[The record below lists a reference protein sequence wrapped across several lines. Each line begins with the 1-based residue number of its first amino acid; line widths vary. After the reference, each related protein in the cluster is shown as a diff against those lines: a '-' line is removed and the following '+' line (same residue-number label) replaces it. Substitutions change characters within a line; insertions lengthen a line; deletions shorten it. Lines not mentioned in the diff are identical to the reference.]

1 LKSIM
6 THAALFSEGS
16 VLLDLQADDSEGILA
31 ALVDAMVASQKSL
44 APRRDEILNALISRE
59 AEGSTGSE
67 GVGIPH
73 IKLPDFDQVAVAIG
87 VHQAGIDFAA
97 LDGEPVHV
105 FVSILR
111 PKDQTDEHLEMM
123 RWIAGVAQHQDF
135 VSFARQAT
143 DVQQVLDLLTELAS
157 A

>member
-1 LKSIM
+1 M
-6 THAALFSEGS
+6 PHAALFTEGS
-16 VLLDLQADDSEGILA
+16 VLLDLQSDDSEGILA
-31 ALVDAMVASQKSL
+31 SLVDAMVAANDSL
-44 APRRDEILNALISRE
+44 TPRREEALQALIARE

-73 IKLPDFDQVAVAIG
+73 IKLPNFDSIAVAIG

-105 FVSILR
+105 FISILR
-111 PKDQTDEHLEMM
+111 PEDQTEEHLDMM

-143 DVQQVLDLLTELAS
+143 NVQQVLDLLTELAS